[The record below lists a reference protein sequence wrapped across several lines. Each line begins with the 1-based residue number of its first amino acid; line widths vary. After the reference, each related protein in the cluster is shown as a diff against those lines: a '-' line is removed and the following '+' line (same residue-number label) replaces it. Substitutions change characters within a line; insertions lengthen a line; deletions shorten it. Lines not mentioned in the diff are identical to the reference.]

1 MKLFLQKKNAFT
13 DWYKS
18 FCVEQKKEKTLWE
31 CDFDK
36 KAPKKIDNQQIFG
49 CAKSSYYMNH
59 ISVKKNDFT
68 ASLTGFFGIRKLWQ
82 TRRLNF
88 KLSFNG
94 DSVNSYSQQRH
105 KYSQYSRLC
114 ASVINWIHDENQ
126 NGLCL
131 FDQLNFNNL
140 LLKSERN

>member
-1 MKLFLQKKNAFT
+1 MKLFLQKKTHLQIDIKVFVWN
-13 DWYKS
+13 KR
-18 FCVEQKKEKTLWE
+18 KKKHFENVTLI
-31 CDFDK
+31 K

-49 CAKSSYYMNH
+49 WAKSSYYMNH